1 VKWLLISFLN
11 STAKHCLNLS
21 YKLTMRGL
29 LTEEEAMYLAEQGL
43 IEEASDEE
51 DNLIHLDLYR

>member
-1 VKWLLISFLN
+1 
-11 STAKHCLNLS
+11 
-21 YKLTMRGL
+21 MRGL

-51 DNLIHLDLYR
+51 DNVVHLDLYR